1 MWPDERNR
9 LINLMEHTTSLING
23 TKTNGI
29 SQPEQSRPPASRQRV
44 TVSLPLMLIER
55 LRNAVYWTDQRTLA
69 QVIVD
74 SLEDTLTAMEH
85 ANGGPFPGR
94 LAPLKAGRRPRK
106 QPPAPII
113 ATESASG
120 ACVTS

>member
-1 MWPDERNR
+1 MWLNEGIR
-9 LINLMEHTTSLING
+9 LINLMEHKTSLING
-23 TKTNGI
+23 THTNGI
-29 SQPEQSRPPASRQRV
+29 SQPVQSHPPVSRQRV
-44 TVSLPLMLIER
+44 TVSLPLTLIER
-55 LRNAVYWTDQRTLA
+55 LRNAVYWTEQRTLA

-74 SLEDTLTAMEH
+74 SLEDALTAMEH

-113 ATESASG
+113 ETESASG
-120 ACVTS
+120 ACTT